1 MVAIKRIEW
10 NTAYMMVKVFAAVTR
25 FLVAAWN
32 AAPIIMKTT
41 SELQIQRKSK
51 VIAWKIYQSGFETN
65 GKP

>member
-1 MVAIKRIEW
+1 
-10 NTAYMMVKVFAAVTR
+10 MMVKVFAAVTR